1 MKKNQFFLAPYSL
14 TQHIVKKKKKEQARK
29 SHTEVIEKNKLIT
42 GF

>member
-1 MKKNQFFLAPYSL
+1 MKKNLFFLAPYSL
-14 TQHIVKKKKKEQARK
+14 TQHKVKKKEQARK

>member
-1 MKKNQFFLAPYSL
+1 MKKNLFFLAPYSL
-14 TQHIVKKKKKEQARK
+14 TQHKVKKKKEQARK